1 MLLLHRPAVVP
12 SNQVDPQ
19 WGACCRLRQ
28 LGFQLREMLLSAE
41 PHGWRVATACGDFD
55 DELLALL
62 VQQVLERFGLPLP
75 EAGML
80 EVAFQPISL
89 SSGLC
94 SGSSC
99 IGACLMPLSSAT
111 HRVARSPSTD

>member
-12 SNQVDPQ
+12 SNEVDPQ
-19 WGACCRLRQ
+19 WGECCRLRQ

-80 EVAFQPISL
+80 EVAFQPIKSSL
-89 SSGLC
+89 FGV
-94 SGSSC
+94 
-99 IGACLMPLSSAT
+99 GAGCLKASLPAPEGMEQQPFCG
-111 HRVARSPSTD
+111 